1 VTYAGAPGSV
11 GEPEIA
17 WWWYPSNDHP
27 AEASVERTP
36 EIIDWESS
44 VRLKG
49 SHLPCHL
56 RRGNV

>member
-1 VTYAGAPGSV
+1 M

-27 AEASVERTP
+27 AKASVERTP